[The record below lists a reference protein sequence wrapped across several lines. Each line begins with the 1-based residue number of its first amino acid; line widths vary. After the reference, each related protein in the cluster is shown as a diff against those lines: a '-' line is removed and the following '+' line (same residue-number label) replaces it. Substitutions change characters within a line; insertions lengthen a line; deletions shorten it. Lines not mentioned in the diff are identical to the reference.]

1 MEYIN
6 KLNEFGNYLLS
17 INNDESKKL
26 FINVIYI
33 NCKYNEA
40 LNTIK
45 MIKSEAED
53 NSQLN
58 EWISVYGLVDNEN
71 NRLKLKE
78 YQDYFLSVQE
88 FTNVSNV

>member
-1 MEYIN
+1 MQYIE

-17 INNDESKKL
+17 INNNESKKL

-45 MIKSEAED
+45 MIRPEAED

-58 EWISVYGLVDNEN
+58 EWVSVYGLVDDEEN
-71 NRLKLKE
+71 RSKLKE
-78 YQDYFLSVQE
+78 YQEYFLSVQE
-88 FTNVSNV
+88 YINV

>member
-1 MEYIN
+1 MEYLN

-33 NCKYNEA
+33 YSKYEES

-45 MIKSEAED
+45 MMRPELEND
-53 NSQLN
+53 SQLN
-58 EWISVYGLVDNEN
+58 EWISVYGLENNEN
-71 NRLKLKE
+71 NRTKLKE
-78 YQDYFLSVQE
+78 YLCYFLSVQE
-88 FTNVSNV
+88 YINI

>member
-1 MEYIN
+1 MEYLN
-6 KLNEFGNYLLS
+6 KINEFGNYLLS

-33 NCKYNEA
+33 YCKYEEA

-45 MIKSEAED
+45 MMRHELEND
-53 NSQLN
+53 SQLN
-58 EWISVYGLVDNEN
+58 EWISVYGLQDNEE

-78 YQDYFLSVQE
+78 YLCYFLSVQE
-88 FTNVSNV
+88 FINV

>member
-1 MEYIN
+1 MQFVE
-6 KLNEFGNYLLS
+6 KLNELGNYLLT

-26 FINVIYI
+26 FINDILIKCRYQDGLV
-33 NCKYNEA
+33 
-40 LNTIK
+40 TIK
-45 MIKSEAED
+45 LMRQESDDD

-58 EWISVYGLVDNEN
+58 EWLSVYGLQDNEE

-88 FTNVSNV
+88 YINV

>member
-6 KLNEFGNYLLS
+6 KLNEFGQYLLT

-26 FINVIYI
+26 FINDI
-33 NCKYNEA
+33 
-40 LNTIK
+40 LIK
-45 MIKSEAED
+45 CRYQDGLVSIKLMRQESDDD

-58 EWISVYGLVDNEN
+58 EWLSVYGLEDNED

-78 YQDYFLSVQE
+78 YLEYFLSVQE
-88 FTNVSNV
+88 FINV

>member
-1 MEYIN
+1 MQFIA

-26 FINVIYI
+26 FINDILIKCRYQDGLV
-33 NCKYNEA
+33 
-40 LNTIK
+40 TIK
-45 MIKSEAED
+45 CIRQEAED

-58 EWISVYGLVDNEN
+58 EWISVYGLVDDEN

-88 FTNVSNV
+88 YINV

>member
-6 KLNEFGNYLLS
+6 KLNEFGNYLIS

-26 FINVIYI
+26 FINVVFI
-33 NCKYNEA
+33 NCKYDEA

-45 MIKSEAED
+45 FVKPEVED
-53 NSQLN
+53 YSQLN
-58 EWISVYGLVDNEN
+58 EWISVYSLVDNEE

-88 FTNVSNV
+88 YINV

>member
-1 MEYIN
+1 MEYVN

-26 FINVIYI
+26 FINVVFI
-33 NCKYNEA
+33 NCKYDEA
-40 LNTIK
+40 LVTIK
-45 MIKSEAED
+45 CIRPESED

-58 EWISVYGLVDNEN
+58 EWISVYGLVDNEE

-88 FTNVSNV
+88 YINV

>member
-1 MEYIN
+1 MEYLN

-17 INNDESKKL
+17 INNDDSKKL

-33 NCKYNEA
+33 YCKYEEA

-45 MIKSEAED
+45 MMKPELEND
-53 NSQLN
+53 SQLN
-58 EWISVYGLVDNEN
+58 EWILVYGLEDNED

-78 YQDYFLSVQE
+78 YLCYFLSVQE
-88 FTNVSNV
+88 YINV